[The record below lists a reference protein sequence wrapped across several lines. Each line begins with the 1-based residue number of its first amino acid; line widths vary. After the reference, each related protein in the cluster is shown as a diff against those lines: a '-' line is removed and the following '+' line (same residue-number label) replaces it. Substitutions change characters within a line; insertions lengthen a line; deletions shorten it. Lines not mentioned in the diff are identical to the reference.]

1 MDIQA
6 LFEQCSV
13 PEIQAKL
20 EETRQNI
27 EKEREELRIMVRQDR
42 KRRLYDIG
50 ARVKLLMDMPE
61 TLWLRVER
69 RETLTAALL
78 HLLAQYIFTGLQVE
92 RLHGAEGQ
100 RVMKQFPVVVRQWTA
115 IQRFR
120 ATILSSCHAAVRD
133 ATLQQLEVGRWTGG
147 VGRGRTAVR
156 DATLQQL
163 EVGRWTGGVGRGRTA
178 VRDATLQ
185 QLEVGRWTG
194 GVGRGRTAVRDATLQ
209 QLEVGRWTGG
219 VGRGRTAVRDAT
231 LQQLEVGRWTDGVG
245 RGRTA
250 VRDAT
255 LQQLEQLEVG
265 RWTGGVGRGRTAVR
279 DATLQQLEV
288 GRWTGG
294 VGRGRTAVRDATL
307 QQLEVG
313 RWTGGV
319 GRGRTAVRDATLQQL
334 EVGRWTGGVGRGRTA
349 VRDATLQQL
358 EVGRW
363 TGGVGRGRTAVRDAT
378 LQQLELVG
386 SCLVAAALLEGS
398 SARAACSHLLRERRE
413 AVLAAVRADSA
424 EDSVQRQVAR
434 AARLLLHTLQLVM
447 ALFVGHNPLNDCP
460 EGQFVTRLR
469 DVIAN
474 QKPFE
479 LVDDRGSVAMR
490 HLSADIKGYRP
501 SVAAAESSLPA
512 DQVQTMVSEW
522 LQQLAEQLRPRV
534 AQLLEGVP
542 SVKGLASVRDGV
554 YSVLSEDPHRQ
565 HWGDICRTL
574 TGAELSIWELFPR
587 EAILV
592 RAEQHIKA
600 GLSSAFSAVTESLA
614 QTVKAGDRLKSAV
627 DIVDYRWSDVN
638 EAPSVSGWMNY
649 RHRNQQS
656 LPGLVL
662 RARGHCGPVQ
672 ELCAAL
678 DSRLDA
684 LLTDV
689 RHYTERPESAR
700 PAPGEAAA
708 PSAAPPPFDPWR
720 DSGRLAETLREQTRA
735 QLDGLLTELERLAE
749 SPEQQSAAVLL
760 ARVPRGVTDLCPHL
774 PLCLDA
780 TARGK
785 QPSGAGR
792 ALWEELA
799 QQLLRVRPALMRRW
813 CEARAAQLDQELS
826 DALKTATDAQLSDFA
841 LWAAVTITE
850 EADSGEQVESCSV
863 RRLVDVYWRHLAAS
877 DVTPPSQH
885 HALQALVDVHFL
897 KTLASARDQELT
909 KKIGSTCEAIEEHID
924 PFDLNVCWPHAVKY
938 LRQYTQQSQS
948 VLGALSVDR
957 GPARPAGPAPAASG
971 QPEPHSLLALA
982 DRPVRFSLLA
992 VPDSA
997 PLERP
1002 PRPLPSCPA
1011 RLDKMASQQSP
1022 KKADAI
1028 KPSPSFLAN
1037 FSGSWF

>member
-1 MDIQA
+1 MLTANQGRTLHSTMDIQA

-27 EKEREELRIMVRQDR
+27 EKEREELRIMVSERYRDLIEAADSIVDMQKCAEQICQHVKHIESGCSHLQHQGLIGFKGRDDKDIARQDR

-120 ATILSSCHAAVRD
+120 ATILSSCHA
-133 ATLQQLEVGRWTGG
+133 
-147 VGRGRTAVR
+147 
-156 DATLQQL
+156 
-163 EVGRWTGGVGRGRTA
+163 
-178 VRDATLQ
+178 
-185 QLEVGRWTG
+185 
-194 GVGRGRTAVRDATLQ
+194 
-209 QLEVGRWTGG
+209 
-219 VGRGRTAVRDAT
+219 
-231 LQQLEVGRWTDGVG
+231 
-245 RGRTA
+245 
-250 VRDAT
+250 
-255 LQQLEQLEVG
+255 
-265 RWTGGVGRGRTAVR
+265 
-279 DATLQQLEV
+279 
-288 GRWTGG
+288 
-294 VGRGRTAVRDATL
+294 
-307 QQLEVG
+307 
-313 RWTGGV
+313 
-319 GRGRTAVRDATLQQL
+319 
-334 EVGRWTGGVGRGRTA
+334 
-349 VRDATLQQL
+349 
-358 EVGRW
+358 
-363 TGGVGRGRTAVRDAT
+363 AVRDAT

-813 CEARAAQLDQELS
+813 CEARAAQLDQQLS

-850 EADSGEQVESCSV
+850 EADSGEQVESVIRVPRCPRLSLSSALYQLATDVNRLGSMTLGREVQGQLVQCSV
-863 RRLVDVYWRHLAAS
+863 RRLVDVYCRHLAAS